1 MLTYLGMYL
10 VVLGIFLGKSLTKLN
25 YTKFNKKITWIYQRY
40 QKKKHMHTQKYMKYY
55 NFFVLIKRKMKK
67 NIIIKDKVKME
78 RERERETDDICY
90 KCKPN

>member
-1 MLTYLGMYL
+1 
-10 VVLGIFLGKSLTKLN
+10 
-25 YTKFNKKITWIYQRY
+25 
-40 QKKKHMHTQKYMKYY
+40 MHTQKYMKYY